1 MFWIGEITGAYC
13 LAYEMQPI
21 FVNVFLQLGDFDVM
35 HVITCHIRNDVH
47 GLDLLLAMLNA
58 PESTNPLV

>member
-47 GLDLLLAMLNA
+47 GLDLL
-58 PESTNPLV
+58 